1 MTEETRKL
9 VFLVQMQLD
18 VYEMVQLSPSEPKMI
33 NSNGLSVSDNIYQTG
48 ISGYSGWTVQCER
61 KHVLS

>member
-48 ISGYSGWTVQCER
+48 ISGYSGWTV
-61 KHVLS
+61 